1 MNTIQEIPGGVS
13 FPIAVSWNYWL
24 EMGIAFTGM
33 PLAACVLLL
42 TSRYDNVPPGA
53 WLILGPIFLGF
64 VCVFG
69 FFLCNGLGML
79 LYCVGRIELDRETIA
94 VKLGRITIRKWD
106 TDSIKT
112 VAYTEQGFGKSHTF
126 YYGMLVLST
135 ESPEEIERKGNKK
148 IDRELMLWR
157 ELMDRGMRLGRPET
171 AAYAYC
177 QGKLTW
183 LMLGCRK
190 GLAFGYTD
198 DRKEALRRYLRRAEF
213 LA

>member
-13 FPIAVSWNYWL
+13 FPIAVSRDHWL

-33 PLAACVLLL
+33 PVVAFTLLL
-42 TSRYDNVPPGA
+42 TSRYDNIPPAA
-53 WLILGPIFLGF
+53 WLIAGPILLAIICG
-64 VCVFG
+64 FG
-69 FFLCNGLGML
+69 FLLCNGLGML
-79 LYCVGRIELDRETIA
+79 LYCVGRIELDREEIRI
-94 VKLGRITIRKWD
+94 KLGRITVRKWNM
-106 TDSIKT
+106 DSIKT
-112 VAYTEQGFGKSHTF
+112 VAYTEQGFGRTHTF
-126 YYGMLVLST
+126 YYGILVLST

-157 ELMDRGMRLGRPET
+157 ELMDRGMKLGRRET

-190 GLAFGYTD
+190 GMSFGYTD
-198 DRKEALRRYLRRAEF
+198 ERKEVLRRYLRHTEF
-213 LA
+213 IA